1 MTRQPFHPI
10 LVALLGVVCSGVA
23 PQAAEAGFILREVK
37 AEEVLDPIGFYQAEL
52 VLTGLPGTF
61 INGSNDPAGRDF
73 VTVFDIPDLE
83 GDVGKP
89 VGWSSRADL
98 VPTGL
103 PIGFDDPT
111 LPNLTFSYLA
121 GEPIFLPGGVT
132 ELVIGSFSWQTF
144 DVNPLILLREIRYA
158 WQTSRRLDDGTVIKE
173 TGFDVAPVFV
183 IPEPASL
190 AMTAAGLGLVGV
202 LVRLRRRSPLGA
214 GTSAPAPN

>member
-1 MTRQPFHPI
+1 MTRQPFPLI
-10 LVALLGVVCSGVA
+10 IGALLGVLSSGVA
-23 PQAAEAGFILREVK
+23 PQTAEAGFILREVK

-61 INGSNDPAGRDF
+61 INGSNDPNERDF

-89 VGWSSRADL
+89 AGWSSRADL
-98 VPTGL
+98 IPDGL
-103 PIGFDDPT
+103 PVGFDDPT

-121 GEPIFLPGGVT
+121 GEPIFLPSGVS
-132 ELVIGSFSWQTF
+132 ELVIGAFSWQTF

-173 TGFDVAPVFV
+173 TGFNVAPVFV
-183 IPEPASL
+183 IPEPASVV
-190 AMTAAGLGLVGV
+190 MTAAGLGLVGL
-202 LVRLRRRSPLGA
+202 LVRLRRRSPIGA
-214 GTSAPAPN
+214 GGSAPALN